1 MSLAPSEAHLRRPP
15 RELNPRPNLKIPR
28 IRFLYNGSMPT
39 LRRAT
44 PDDAALITAQRH
56 QMFSDNELATEAR
69 YSEMNLTFEPWVR
82 ERLADG
88 RYVGLFFEEDTTIL
102 AACGIFFVDFP
113 PHFLD
118 PNPIRAYLLNFYTA
132 PQARGRGLATQLLQH
147 AVDEC
152 KKNNVRVITLH
163 ASKFGRPIY
172 EKFGFTQNNEMI
184 LRPTLTPWP

>member
-1 MSLAPSEAHLRRPP
+1 
-15 RELNPRPNLKIPR
+15 
-28 IRFLYNGSMPT
+28 MPT

-44 PDDAALITAQRH
+44 PDDAPLITAQRH
-56 QMFSDNELATEAR
+56 QMFADNELATEAA
-69 YSEMNLTFEPWVR
+69 YAEMDLTFEPWVR

-88 RYVGLFFEEDTTIL
+88 RYVGLFFEEAAGAEDPAATPNAAPTLL
-102 AACGIFFVDFP
+102 AACGIFFGDFP

-132 PQARGRGLATQLLQH
+132 PEARGRGLATQLLQH

-152 KKNNVRVITLH
+152 HQRNVRVITLH
-163 ASKFGRPIY
+163 ASKFGKPIY

-184 LRPTLTPWP
+184 LKPPATPPL

>member
-1 MSLAPSEAHLRRPP
+1 M
-15 RELNPRPNLKIPR
+15 
-28 IRFLYNGSMPT
+28 T

-44 PDDAALITAQRH
+44 PDDAPLITAQRH
-56 QMFSDNELATEAR
+56 QMFADNELTTEAA
-69 YSEMNLTFEPWVR
+69 YNAMDLNFEPWVR
-82 ERLADG
+82 QRLTDG
-88 RYVGLFFEEDTTIL
+88 RYVGLFLEEEATAPNTPTLL
-102 AACGIFFVDFP
+102 AACGIFFGDFP

-132 PQARGRGLATQLLQH
+132 PEARGRGLATQLLQH

-152 KKNNVRVITLH
+152 RKANVRVITLH

-184 LRPTLTPWP
+184 LRPKP

>member
-1 MSLAPSEAHLRRPP
+1 
-15 RELNPRPNLKIPR
+15 
-28 IRFLYNGSMPT
+28 MPT

-44 PDDAALITAQRH
+44 PDDAPTITAQRH
-56 QMFSDNELATEAR
+56 QMFADNELATEAR
-69 YSEMNLTFEPWVR
+69 YHAMDLNFEPWVR
-82 ERLADG
+82 ERLTDG
-88 RYVGLFFEEDTTIL
+88 RYVGLFLEEAASALEEPAPTPNKPTLL
-102 AACGIFFVDFP
+102 AACGIFFGDFP

-152 KKNNVRVITLH
+152 RKANVRVITLH

-184 LRPTLTPWP
+184 LRPKP

>member
-1 MSLAPSEAHLRRPP
+1 
-15 RELNPRPNLKIPR
+15 
-28 IRFLYNGSMPT
+28 MPT

-44 PDDAALITAQRH
+44 PDDAPTITAQRH
-56 QMFSDNELATEAR
+56 QMFANNEFATEAR
-69 YSEMNLTFEPWVR
+69 YAEMNLAFEPWVR

-88 RYVGLFFEEDTTIL
+88 RYIGLFLEDPATTPEEKPTLL
-102 AACGIFFVDFP
+102 AACGIFYMDFP
-113 PHFLD
+113 PHYLD

-132 PQARGRGLATQLLQH
+132 PEARGRGLATQLLQH

-152 KKNNVRVITLH
+152 KKANVQVITLH

-184 LRPTLTPWP
+184 LRPKP

>member
-1 MSLAPSEAHLRRPP
+1 
-15 RELNPRPNLKIPR
+15 
-28 IRFLYNGSMPT
+28 MPT

-44 PDDAALITAQRH
+44 PNDAPTITAQRH
-56 QMFSDNELATEAR
+56 QMFADNELATEAR
-69 YSEMNLTFEPWVR
+69 YNAMDLTFAPWVR

-88 RYVGLFFEEDTTIL
+88 RYVGLFLEEDATLL
-102 AACGIFFVDFP
+102 AACGIFFGDFP

-132 PQARGRGLATQLLQH
+132 PEARGRGLATQLLQH

-152 KKNNVRVITLH
+152 RKANVQVITLH
-163 ASKFGRPIY
+163 ASKFGKPIY

-184 LRPTLTPWP
+184 LRPKPPSH